1 MEVKSMD
8 ISELYEKYKELE
20 ERVAQLE
27 FREEFLRYE
36 NSINGIILDY
46 NLTRDE
52 YNKVMDIMDEMRDKI
67 DNHKE
72 VSNTDFEN
80 KIIGI
85 FGGDIAAAKRS
96 VPIEYH
102 FCEYVAKAFMEDGRW
117 EEVFPALY
125 GHMNKYQF
133 LKDKDNE

>member
-1 MEVKSMD
+1 MEVL
-8 ISELYEKYKELE
+8 ELYEKYKKLE
-20 ERVAQLE
+20 ERISQLE

-36 NSINGIILDY
+36 NNINSLVLDY
-46 NLTRDE
+46 NITREE
-52 YNKVMDIMDEMRDKI
+52 YSKIMDVMDEMRSEI

-72 VSNTDFEN
+72 VSNADFEN

-102 FCEYVAKAFMEDGRW
+102 FC
-117 EEVFPALY
+117 
-125 GHMNKYQF
+125 
-133 LKDKDNE
+133 